1 MMKKLFYGSV
11 VFSMVMSAV
20 GCTQQAANPGQASL
34 DDFCRQFPMS
44 ASCPDGKNAI
54 AKQDAFCAEFP
65 LSVTCPDGRAAIQ
78 NKTHFAPS
86 SQCPQVAQRAKQ
98 RSRKRQ
104 NGVLIFQLPLFAVK
118 YQPCNLCLNQTD

>member
-20 GCTQQAANPGQASL
+20 GYRQQAANPRQASL
-34 DDFCRQFPMS
+34 DDFCKQFPMS

-65 LSVTCPDGRAAIQ
+65 LSVTCPDSRAAIQ
-78 NKTHFAPS
+78 KQNAFCSQFPMSASCPEGKAAIEKKTKWCADFP
-86 SQCPQVAQRAKQ
+86 
-98 RSRKRQ
+98 
-104 NGVLIFQLPLFAVK
+104 LPLFAVE
-118 YQPCNLCLNQTD
+118 YET